1 MKEDICLFGMKTSG
15 LAPQSSASQSGTILT
30 EADFNYMSSKV
41 SSVLSKMLLLR
52 SLKLTA

>member
-30 EADFNYMSSKV
+30 EADTLTTCHQKSLLY
-41 SSVLSKMLLLR
+41 SVKCCS
-52 SLKLTA
+52 